1 MVAREPISDAVRA
14 LTRRGI
20 IMPGS
25 FFLVH
30 LLALAFWGAIIV
42 AVVHQLRLVTRL
54 VRAVETIA
62 EKTGT

>member
-1 MVAREPISDAVRA
+1 MSV
-14 LTRRGI
+14 
-20 IMPGS
+20 S
-25 FFLVH
+25 FFLVP

-42 AVVHQLRLVTRL
+42 AVVHLLRLVTRL